1 MRTAVVILN
10 WNGEKFLNQFLPVLL
25 RNTQLPGVDIYVAD
39 NASTDNSLSLI
50 EEQFPT
56 VKTLLLD
63 KNYGFAGGYNKAL
76 AQINADY
83 FVLLNSDV
91 EVTENWL
98 QPLLNYMNENADVA
112 ACQPKIK
119 SFYNRDYFEHA
130 GASGGF
136 IDYLGFPFCRGR
148 VVGTAEMDRGQY
160 DTVIDVFWATG
171 ACLLIRSELYNQVGG
186 LDDEFFAHME
196 EIDLCWRLKSR
207 GRRIVCNPQSVV
219 YHIGGGTLK
228 TEHPRKT
235 YLNFRNNLLMLYKN
249 LPHKSLKKTF
259 DVRFYLDNLAAF
271 HMLLQGKIQNLKA
284 ITDARTDFRNMQ
296 ADFAEKRKENILKSV
311 QSTFQEISQSSLLY
325 EFYIKRRKKFSDI
338 PRNEIIVEFEE
349 PQQEKEE

>member
-25 RNTQLPGVDIYVAD
+25 QNTQLPDVDIYVAD
-39 NASTDNSLSLI
+39 NASTDNSLSLLK
-50 EEQFPT
+50 EKFPT
-56 VKTLLLD
+56 VKTVLLD
-63 KNYGFAGGYNKAL
+63 TNYGFAGGYNKAL
-76 AQINADY
+76 AQIKADY

-98 QPLLNYMNENADVA
+98 QPLLNYMNENKDVA

-196 EIDLCWRLKSR
+196 EIDLCWRLRSQSF
-207 GRRIVCNPQSVV
+207 RIVCIPQSEV
-219 YHIGGGTLK
+219 YHVGGGTLQV
-228 TEHPRKT
+228 EHPHKT

-249 LPHKSLKKTF
+249 LPQKSLSNIMRWRMLF
-259 DVRFYLDNLAAF
+259 DYAAAF
-271 HMLLQGKIQNLKA
+271 QLFVTGKPQNAKSVLEARKDFKKMLPGFVDKRIENLSSA
-284 ITDARTDFRNMQ
+284 TRTDFPEML
-296 ADFAEKRKENILKSV
+296 RKSIVIEYYLKGNK
-311 QSTFQEISQSSLLY
+311 TYLKL
-325 EFYIKRRKKFSDI
+325 IK
-338 PRNEIIVEFEE
+338 
-349 PQQEKEE
+349 

>member
-98 QPLLNYMNENADVA
+98 QPLLNYMNENTDVA

-196 EIDLCWRLKSR
+196 EIDLCWRLRSR
-207 GRRIVCNPQSVV
+207 GFRIVCIPQSTVFHV
-219 YHIGGGTLK
+219 GGGTLQV
-228 TEHPRKT
+228 EHPHKT

-249 LPHKSLKKTF
+249 LPQKSLSNIMRWRKLF
-259 DVRFYLDNLAAF
+259 DYAAAF
-271 HMLLQGKIQNLKA
+271 QLFVTGKPQNAKSVLEARKDFKKMLPGFVDKRIENLSSA
-284 ITDARTDFRNMQ
+284 TRTDFPEML
-296 ADFAEKRKENILKSV
+296 RKSIVIEYYLKGNKTYSK
-311 QSTFQEISQSSLLY
+311 L
-325 EFYIKRRKKFSDI
+325 IK
-338 PRNEIIVEFEE
+338 
-349 PQQEKEE
+349 

>member
-196 EIDLCWRLKSR
+196 EIDLCWRLK
-207 GRRIVCNPQSVV
+207 GQGFRIVCIPQSEV
-219 YHIGGGTLK
+219 YHVGGGTLQV
-228 TEHPRKT
+228 EHPHKT

-249 LPHKSLKKTF
+249 LPQKSLSNIMRWRMLF
-259 DVRFYLDNLAAF
+259 DYAAAF
-271 HMLLQGKIQNLKA
+271 QLFVTGKPKNAKSVFKARRDFKKMLPGFVNKRIENLSSAK
-284 ITDARTDFRNMQ
+284 RTDFPEML
-296 ADFAEKRKENILKSV
+296 RKSIVIEYYLKGNKTYSK
-311 QSTFQEISQSSLLY
+311 L
-325 EFYIKRRKKFSDI
+325 IK
-338 PRNEIIVEFEE
+338 
-349 PQQEKEE
+349 

>member
-25 RNTQLPGVDIYVAD
+25 RNTQLPGVEIYVAD

-196 EIDLCWRLKSR
+196 EIDLCWRLK
-207 GRRIVCNPQSVV
+207 GQGFRIVCIPQSEV
-219 YHIGGGTLK
+219 YHVGGGTLQV
-228 TEHPRKT
+228 EHPHKT

-249 LPHKSLKKTF
+249 LPQKSLSNIMRWRMLF
-259 DVRFYLDNLAAF
+259 DYAAAF
-271 HMLLQGKIQNLKA
+271 QLFVTGKPKNAKSVFKARRDFKKMLPGFVDKRIENLSSA
-284 ITDARTDFRNMQ
+284 TRTDFPEML
-296 ADFAEKRKENILKSV
+296 RKSIVIEYYLKGNKTYSK
-311 QSTFQEISQSSLLY
+311 L
-325 EFYIKRRKKFSDI
+325 IK
-338 PRNEIIVEFEE
+338 
-349 PQQEKEE
+349 

>member
-25 RNTQLPGVDIYVAD
+25 QNTQLPDVDIYVAD
-39 NASTDNSLSLI
+39 NASTDNSLALI
-50 EEQFPT
+50 GEKFPT
-56 VKTLLLD
+56 VKTVLLD

-76 AQINADY
+76 AQIKAGY

-98 QPLLNYMNENADVA
+98 QPLLNYMNKNKDVA

-148 VVGTAEMDRGQY
+148 VVGTAEEDRGQY

-196 EIDLCWRLKSR
+196 EIDLCWRLRSR
-207 GRRIVCNPQSVV
+207 GFRIVCIPQSTVFHV
-219 YHIGGGTLK
+219 GGGTLHV
-228 TEHPRKT
+228 EHPHKT

-249 LPHKSLKKTF
+249 LPQKSLSNIMRWRKLF
-259 DVRFYLDNLAAF
+259 DYAAAF
-271 HMLLQGKIQNLKA
+271 QLFVTGKPQNAKSVLKA
-284 ITDARTDFRNMQ
+284 RKDFKKMLPGFVDKRIENLSLATRTDFPEML
-296 ADFAEKRKENILKSV
+296 RKSIVIEYYLKGNKTYSK
-311 QSTFQEISQSSLLY
+311 L
-325 EFYIKRRKKFSDI
+325 IK
-338 PRNEIIVEFEE
+338 
-349 PQQEKEE
+349 

>member
-25 RNTQLPGVDIYVAD
+25 QNTQLPDVDIYVAD
-39 NASTDNSLSLI
+39 NASTDNSLSLLK
-50 EEQFPT
+50 EKFPT
-56 VKTLLLD
+56 VKTVLLD
-63 KNYGFAGGYNKAL
+63 TNYGFAGGYNKAL
-76 AQINADY
+76 AQIKADY

-98 QPLLNYMNENADVA
+98 QPLLNYMNENPDVA

-136 IDYLGFPFCRGR
+136 IDFLGFPFCRGR
-148 VVGTAEMDRGQY
+148 VVGTAEEDRGQY

-196 EIDLCWRLKSR
+196 EIDLCWRLRSR
-207 GRRIVCNPQSVV
+207 GFRIVCIPQSTVFHV
-219 YHIGGGTLK
+219 GGGTLHV
-228 TEHPRKT
+228 EHPHKT

-249 LPHKSLKKTF
+249 LPQKSLSNIMRWRKLF
-259 DVRFYLDNLAAF
+259 DYAAAF
-271 HMLLQGKIQNLKA
+271 QLFVTGKPQNAKSVFKARKDFKKMLPGFVDKRIENLSLA
-284 ITDARTDFRNMQ
+284 TRTDFPEMLHKSIVI
-296 ADFAEKRKENILKSV
+296 EYYLKGNKTYSK
-311 QSTFQEISQSSLLY
+311 L
-325 EFYIKRRKKFSDI
+325 IK
-338 PRNEIIVEFEE
+338 
-349 PQQEKEE
+349 

>member
-196 EIDLCWRLKSR
+196 EIDLCWRLRSR
-207 GRRIVCNPQSVV
+207 GFRIVCIPQSTVFHV
-219 YHIGGGTLK
+219 GGGTLQV
-228 TEHPRKT
+228 EHPHKT

-249 LPHKSLKKTF
+249 LPQKSLSNIMRWRMLF
-259 DVRFYLDNLAAF
+259 DYAAAF
-271 HMLLQGKIQNLKA
+271 QLFVTGKPKNAKSVFKARRDFKKMLPGFVDKRIENLSSAK
-284 ITDARTDFRNMQ
+284 RTDFPEML
-296 ADFAEKRKENILKSV
+296 RKSIVIEYYLKGNKTYSK
-311 QSTFQEISQSSLLY
+311 L
-325 EFYIKRRKKFSDI
+325 IK
-338 PRNEIIVEFEE
+338 
-349 PQQEKEE
+349 

>member
-196 EIDLCWRLKSR
+196 EIDLCWRLK
-207 GRRIVCNPQSVV
+207 GQGFRIVCIPQSEV
-219 YHIGGGTLK
+219 YHVGGGTLQV
-228 TEHPRKT
+228 EHPHKT

-249 LPHKSLKKTF
+249 LPQKSLSNIMRWRMLF
-259 DVRFYLDNLAAF
+259 DYAAAF
-271 HMLLQGKIQNLKA
+271 QLFVTGKPKNAKSVFKARRDFKKMLPGFVDKRIENLSSAK
-284 ITDARTDFRNMQ
+284 RTDFPEML
-296 ADFAEKRKENILKSV
+296 RKSIVIEYYLKGNKTYSK
-311 QSTFQEISQSSLLY
+311 L
-325 EFYIKRRKKFSDI
+325 IK
-338 PRNEIIVEFEE
+338 
-349 PQQEKEE
+349 

>member
-196 EIDLCWRLKSR
+196 EIDLCWRLK
-207 GRRIVCNPQSVV
+207 GQGFRIVCIPQSEV
-219 YHIGGGTLK
+219 YHVGGGTLQV
-228 TEHPRKT
+228 EHPHKT

-249 LPHKSLKKTF
+249 LPQKSLSNIMRWRMLF
-259 DVRFYLDNLAAF
+259 DYAAAF
-271 HMLLQGKIQNLKA
+271 QLFVTGKPQNAKSVFKARKDFKKMLPGFVDKRIENLSLA
-284 ITDARTDFRNMQ
+284 TRTDFPEML
-296 ADFAEKRKENILKSV
+296 RKSIVIEYYLKGNKTYSK
-311 QSTFQEISQSSLLY
+311 L
-325 EFYIKRRKKFSDI
+325 IK
-338 PRNEIIVEFEE
+338 
-349 PQQEKEE
+349 

>member
-25 RNTQLPGVDIYVAD
+25 RNTQLPGVEIYVAD

-136 IDYLGFPFCRGR
+136 IDNLGFPFCRGR

-196 EIDLCWRLKSR
+196 EIDLCWRLK
-207 GRRIVCNPQSVV
+207 GQGFRIVCIPQSEV
-219 YHIGGGTLK
+219 YHVGGGTLQV
-228 TEHPRKT
+228 EHPHKT

-249 LPHKSLKKTF
+249 LPQKSLSNIMRWRMLF
-259 DVRFYLDNLAAF
+259 DYAAAF
-271 HMLLQGKIQNLKA
+271 QLFVTGKPKNAKSVFKARRDFKKMLPGFVDKRIENLSSA
-284 ITDARTDFRNMQ
+284 TRTDFPEML
-296 ADFAEKRKENILKSV
+296 RKSIVIEYYLKCNKTYSK
-311 QSTFQEISQSSLLY
+311 L
-325 EFYIKRRKKFSDI
+325 IK
-338 PRNEIIVEFEE
+338 
-349 PQQEKEE
+349 

>member
-63 KNYGFAGGYNKAL
+63 NNYGFAGGYNKAL
-76 AQINADY
+76 AQIKADY

-196 EIDLCWRLKSR
+196 EIDLCWRLK
-207 GRRIVCNPQSVV
+207 GQGFRIVCIPQSEV
-219 YHIGGGTLK
+219 YHVGGGTLHV
-228 TEHPRKT
+228 EHPHKT

-249 LPHKSLKKTF
+249 LPQKSLSNIMRWRMLF
-259 DVRFYLDNLAAF
+259 DYAAAF
-271 HMLLQGKIQNLKA
+271 QLFVTGKPKNAKSVFKARRDFKKMLPGFVDKRIENLSSA
-284 ITDARTDFRNMQ
+284 TRTDFPEML
-296 ADFAEKRKENILKSV
+296 RKSIVIEYYLKGNKTYSK
-311 QSTFQEISQSSLLY
+311 L
-325 EFYIKRRKKFSDI
+325 IK
-338 PRNEIIVEFEE
+338 
-349 PQQEKEE
+349 

>member
-98 QPLLNYMNENADVA
+98 QPLLNYMNENKDVA

-136 IDYLGFPFCRGR
+136 IDFLGFPFCRGR
-148 VVGTAEMDRGQY
+148 VVGTAEEDRGQY

-171 ACLLIRSELYNQVGG
+171 ACLLIRSELYNQVDG

-196 EIDLCWRLKSR
+196 EIDLCWRLRSR
-207 GRRIVCNPQSVV
+207 GFRIVCIPQSTVFHV
-219 YHIGGGTLK
+219 GGGTLHV
-228 TEHPRKT
+228 EHPHKT

-249 LPHKSLKKTF
+249 LPQKSLSNIMSWRKLF
-259 DVRFYLDNLAAF
+259 DYAAAF
-271 HMLLQGKIQNLKA
+271 QLFVTGKPQNAKSVFKARKDFKKMLPGFVDKRIENLSLA
-284 ITDARTDFRNMQ
+284 TRTDFPEML
-296 ADFAEKRKENILKSV
+296 RKSIVIEYYLKGNKTYSK
-311 QSTFQEISQSSLLY
+311 L
-325 EFYIKRRKKFSDI
+325 IK
-338 PRNEIIVEFEE
+338 
-349 PQQEKEE
+349 

>member
-196 EIDLCWRLKSR
+196 EIDLCWRLK
-207 GRRIVCNPQSVV
+207 GQGFRIVCIPQSEV
-219 YHIGGGTLK
+219 YHVGGGTLQV
-228 TEHPRKT
+228 EHPHKT

-249 LPHKSLKKTF
+249 LPQKSLSNIMRWRMLF
-259 DVRFYLDNLAAF
+259 DYAAAF
-271 HMLLQGKIQNLKA
+271 QLFVTGKPKNAKSVFKARRDFKKMLPGFVDKRIENLSSA
-284 ITDARTDFRNMQ
+284 TRTDFPEML
-296 ADFAEKRKENILKSV
+296 RKSIVIEYYLKGNKTYSK
-311 QSTFQEISQSSLLY
+311 L
-325 EFYIKRRKKFSDI
+325 IK
-338 PRNEIIVEFEE
+338 
-349 PQQEKEE
+349 

>member
-76 AQINADY
+76 AQIKADY

-98 QPLLNYMNENADVA
+98 QPLLNYMNKNKDVA

-196 EIDLCWRLKSR
+196 EIDLCWRLK
-207 GRRIVCNPQSVV
+207 GQGFRIVCIPQSEV
-219 YHIGGGTLK
+219 YHVGGGTLQV
-228 TEHPRKT
+228 EHPHKT

-249 LPHKSLKKTF
+249 LPQKSLSNIMRWRMLF
-259 DVRFYLDNLAAF
+259 DYAAAF
-271 HMLLQGKIQNLKA
+271 QLFVTGKPQNAKSVLEARKDFKKMLPGFVDKRIENLSSA
-284 ITDARTDFRNMQ
+284 TRTDFPEML
-296 ADFAEKRKENILKSV
+296 RKSIVIEYYLKGNKTYSK
-311 QSTFQEISQSSLLY
+311 L
-325 EFYIKRRKKFSDI
+325 IK
-338 PRNEIIVEFEE
+338 
-349 PQQEKEE
+349 

>member
-63 KNYGFAGGYNKAL
+63 KNHGFAGGYNKAL

-196 EIDLCWRLKSR
+196 EIDLCWRLK
-207 GRRIVCNPQSVV
+207 GQGFRIVCIPQSEV
-219 YHIGGGTLK
+219 YHVGGGTLQV
-228 TEHPRKT
+228 EHPHKT

-249 LPHKSLKKTF
+249 LPQKSLSNIMRWRMLF
-259 DVRFYLDNLAAF
+259 DYAAAF
-271 HMLLQGKIQNLKA
+271 QLFVTGKPKNAKSVFKARRDFKKMLPGFVDKRIENLSSAK
-284 ITDARTDFRNMQ
+284 RTDFPEML
-296 ADFAEKRKENILKSV
+296 RKSIVIEYYLKGNKTYSK
-311 QSTFQEISQSSLLY
+311 L
-325 EFYIKRRKKFSDI
+325 IK
-338 PRNEIIVEFEE
+338 
-349 PQQEKEE
+349 

>member
-25 RNTQLPGVDIYVAD
+25 QNTQLPDVDIYVAD

-50 EEQFPT
+50 DEKFPS
-56 VKTLLLD
+56 VKTVLLD
-63 KNYGFAGGYNKAL
+63 QNYGFAGGYNKAL

-98 QPLLNYMNENADVA
+98 QPLLNYMNEHPDVA

-148 VVGTAEMDRGQY
+148 VVGTAEEDRGQY

-171 ACLLIRSELYNQVGG
+171 ACLLVRSELYNQVGG

-196 EIDLCWRLKSR
+196 EIDLCWRLK
-207 GRRIVCNPQSVV
+207 GQGFRIVCIPQSEV
-219 YHIGGGTLK
+219 YHMGGGTLQV
-228 TEHPRKT
+228 EHPHKT

-249 LPHKSLKKTF
+249 LPQKSLSNIMRWRMLF
-259 DVRFYLDNLAAF
+259 DYAAAF
-271 HMLLQGKIQNLKA
+271 QLFVTGKPQNAKSVFKARRDFKKMLPGFVDKRIENLSLA
-284 ITDARTDFRNMQ
+284 TRTDFPEML
-296 ADFAEKRKENILKSV
+296 RKSIVIEYYLKGNKTYSK
-311 QSTFQEISQSSLLY
+311 LN
-325 EFYIKRRKKFSDI
+325 K
-338 PRNEIIVEFEE
+338 
-349 PQQEKEE
+349 

>member
-196 EIDLCWRLKSR
+196 EIDLCWRLRSR
-207 GRRIVCNPQSVV
+207 SFRIVCIPQSEV
-219 YHIGGGTLK
+219 YHVGGGTLQV
-228 TEHPRKT
+228 EHPHKT

-249 LPHKSLKKTF
+249 LPQKSLSNIMRWRMLF
-259 DVRFYLDNLAAF
+259 DYAAAF
-271 HMLLQGKIQNLKA
+271 QLFVTGKPKNAKSVFKARRDFKKMLPGFVDKRIENLSSA
-284 ITDARTDFRNMQ
+284 TRTDFPEML
-296 ADFAEKRKENILKSV
+296 RKSIVIEYYLKGNKTYSK
-311 QSTFQEISQSSLLY
+311 L
-325 EFYIKRRKKFSDI
+325 IK
-338 PRNEIIVEFEE
+338 
-349 PQQEKEE
+349 

>member
-196 EIDLCWRLKSR
+196 EIDLCWRLRSR
-207 GRRIVCNPQSVV
+207 GFRIVCIPQSTVFHV
-219 YHIGGGTLK
+219 GGGTLHV
-228 TEHPRKT
+228 EHPHKT

-249 LPHKSLKKTF
+249 LPQKSLSNIMRWRMLF
-259 DVRFYLDNLAAF
+259 DYAAAF
-271 HMLLQGKIQNLKA
+271 QLFVTGKPKNAKSVFKARRDFKKMLPGFVDKRIENLSSA
-284 ITDARTDFRNMQ
+284 TRTDFPEML
-296 ADFAEKRKENILKSV
+296 RKSIVIEYYLKGNKTYSK
-311 QSTFQEISQSSLLY
+311 L
-325 EFYIKRRKKFSDI
+325 IK
-338 PRNEIIVEFEE
+338 
-349 PQQEKEE
+349 

>member
-25 RNTQLPGVDIYVAD
+25 RNTQLPGVEIYVAD

-76 AQINADY
+76 AKINADY

-196 EIDLCWRLKSR
+196 EIDLCWRLK
-207 GRRIVCNPQSVV
+207 GQGFRIVCIPQSEV
-219 YHIGGGTLK
+219 YHVGGGTLQV
-228 TEHPRKT
+228 EHPHKT

-249 LPHKSLKKTF
+249 LPQKSLSNIMRWRMLF
-259 DVRFYLDNLAAF
+259 DYAAAF
-271 HMLLQGKIQNLKA
+271 QLFVTGKPKNAKSVFKARRDFKKMLPGFVDKRIENLSSA
-284 ITDARTDFRNMQ
+284 TRTDFPEML
-296 ADFAEKRKENILKSV
+296 RKSIVIEYYLKGNKTYSK
-311 QSTFQEISQSSLLY
+311 L
-325 EFYIKRRKKFSDI
+325 IK
-338 PRNEIIVEFEE
+338 
-349 PQQEKEE
+349 

>member
-196 EIDLCWRLKSR
+196 EIDLCWRLK
-207 GRRIVCNPQSVV
+207 GQGFRIVCIPQSEI
-219 YHIGGGTLK
+219 YHVGGGTLQV
-228 TEHPRKT
+228 EHPHKT

-249 LPHKSLKKTF
+249 LPQKSLSNIMRWRMLF
-259 DVRFYLDNLAAF
+259 DYAAAF
-271 HMLLQGKIQNLKA
+271 QLFVTGKPKNAKSVFKARRDFKKMLPGFVDKRIENLSSA
-284 ITDARTDFRNMQ
+284 TRTDFPEML
-296 ADFAEKRKENILKSV
+296 RKSIVIEYYLKGNKTYSK
-311 QSTFQEISQSSLLY
+311 L
-325 EFYIKRRKKFSDI
+325 IK
-338 PRNEIIVEFEE
+338 
-349 PQQEKEE
+349 

>member
-196 EIDLCWRLKSR
+196 EIDLCWRLK
-207 GRRIVCNPQSVV
+207 GQGFRIVCIPQSEV
-219 YHIGGGTLK
+219 YHVGGGTLQV
-228 TEHPRKT
+228 EHPHKT

-249 LPHKSLKKTF
+249 LPQKS
-259 DVRFYLDNLAAF
+259 
-271 HMLLQGKIQNLKA
+271 
-284 ITDARTDFRNMQ
+284 
-296 ADFAEKRKENILKSV
+296 
-311 QSTFQEISQSSLLY
+311 
-325 EFYIKRRKKFSDI
+325 
-338 PRNEIIVEFEE
+338 
-349 PQQEKEE
+349 